1 MHGAIG
7 EGWGNWGRRFATFKR
22 NKTMKY
28 TKCVIK

>member
-22 NKTMKY
+22 NKTM
-28 TKCVIK
+28 